1 MKNKLFDFV
10 SRSESEDVSSV
21 ESELKS
27 LNKYVF
33 ECQKI

>member
-1 MKNKLFDFV
+1 MKNEQFDLV

-27 LNKYVF
+27 IKKYVLSVN
-33 ECQKI
+33 